1 MRPRGESFLS
11 WVLTHGDCD
20 GVCSGAIALAA
31 RWPSKIVFTKPS
43 TLLDDLIGLRDIE
56 RIIICD
62 IALPETKARDILA
75 TLQELSSKH
84 ELLYIDHHPLPFN
97 FDMPGF
103 FVHSLNA
110 CASEL
115 TYRAFQVQLP
125 KDMSRVAIYGAIG
138 DYADDSEFMQLIISY
153 WDKRMLYFESGL
165 LSQGLD
171 YIRRDYRSKR
181 RILESLAM
189 NLLPSSDAELAGAA
203 IEESRLEE
211 RMRKEVTVKVRTLG
225 KIAYVLNIEGSI
237 GKAAIYARA
246 VTGLQIGIAG
256 EEERGYVDMS
266 LRSVREG
273 LDLDRILRRLAPSFG
288 GTGGGHPKAA
298 GASIPVE
305 SFQLFVKALDELT

>member
-1 MRPRGESFLS
+1 
-11 WVLTHGDCD
+11 
-20 GVCSGAIALAA
+20 
-31 RWPSKIVFTKPS
+31 
-43 TLLDDLIGLRDIE
+43 
-56 RIIICD
+56 
-62 IALPETKARDILA
+62 
-75 TLQELSSKH
+75 
-84 ELLYIDHHPLPFN
+84 
-97 FDMPGF
+97 
-103 FVHSLNA
+103 
-110 CASEL
+110 
-115 TYRAFQVQLP
+115 
-125 KDMSRVAIYGAIG
+125 MSRVAIYGAIG